1 MTSPAGKENISLE
14 CFFVKIDHVKGNG
27 VAIYD

>member
-14 CFFVKIDHVKGNG
+14 FFFVEIDHVKGARI
-27 VAIYD
+27 VV